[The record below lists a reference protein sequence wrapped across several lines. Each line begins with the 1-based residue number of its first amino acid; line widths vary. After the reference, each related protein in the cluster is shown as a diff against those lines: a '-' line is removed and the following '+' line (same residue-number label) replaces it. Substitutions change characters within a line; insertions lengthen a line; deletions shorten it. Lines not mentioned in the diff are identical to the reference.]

1 MFYFDAPSDYENFY
15 RLVMRYLSRVGLV
28 GFPEDGEQA
37 SWVDK
42 ISVVLFSFW
51 FLTKY
56 SLEPGSSE
64 VGEYLGEKG
73 IGSFGGIFK
82 TISDYVKDRLSVAD
96 KDDNGQNEND
106 SFLVL

>member
-1 MFYFDAPSDYENFY
+1 MVYLNIFGFYS
-15 RLVMRYLSRVGLV
+15 VVVGYLSREKFFDVPG
-28 GFPEDGEQA
+28 DGKEA
-37 SWVDK
+37 SWRDK